1 MKFLYKLL
9 LWNIVILAVSLSV
22 GGYIFVN
29 FVFNTSMEREINQAM
44 EESNILQFAFET
56 AALNI
61 PSRYDVLQ
69 DTTIEEIGLNLEN
82 SGHGSGRLLRLSNE
96 SRQPLYS
103 SNGFVSET
111 DFLQEITKENRIY
124 KVLSVGEHYY
134 VQTGIQMNV
143 LNRTLYL
150 ETMKDVTQVYHERS
164 EGFAVYRKVILWV
177 LGIATVV
184 LFIIT
189 SWLTKPIRLLTKA
202 ARKMTA
208 GDYSYRAKVI
218 SDDEM
223 GQLTEDFNKM
233 ANALEENINELEE
246 GVKAREDF
254 IAAFSH
260 ELKTPLT
267 AIIGYADML
276 RSRKLDEEKHFL
288 SANYIYTEG
297 KRLEAMSF
305 RLLDL
310 IVTKRTEIEKNI
322 VSTDEL
328 FGYLRELFGEHPT
341 VRIHCEYESANI
353 KVEENLLKSVLLN
366 LVDNACK
373 ASKDGGKVEIYG
385 HEQENGYLFTVKDYG
400 VGIPK
405 EECKK
410 ITEAF
415 YMVDKSRSR
424 SKNGAG
430 LGLALCVAI
439 LSLHG
444 SELIIESEVEKGSCF
459 SFLIPREEVT
469 MHEKAM

>member
-9 LWNIVILAVSLSV
+9 LWNIVIMAVSLSV
-22 GGYIFVN
+22 GGYVFVN
-29 FVFNTSMEREINQAM
+29 FVFQTSMEREIRQSM

-69 DTTIEEIGLNLEN
+69 DTTIEEIGFNLEN

-96 SRQPLYS
+96 SKQPLYTS
-103 SNGFVSET
+103 DGFVTET
-111 DFLQEITKENRIY
+111 AFLQEITEDNRIY
-124 KVLSVGEHYY
+124 QVLCIENRYY

-143 LNRTLYL
+143 LNRELYL
-150 ETMKDVTQVYHERS
+150 ETMKDVTQVYAERA
-164 EGFAVYRKVILWV
+164 EGFAVYRKVVLVV

-202 ARKMTA
+202 TRKMTA
-208 GDYSYRAKVI
+208 GDYAYRAKVI

-233 ANALEENINELEE
+233 ANSLEENITKLEE
-246 GVKAREDF
+246 SVKTREDF

-297 KRLEAMSF
+297 KRLETMSF
-305 RLLDL
+305 RLLDM
-310 IVTKRTEIEKNI
+310 IVTKRTEVEKQI
-322 VSTDEL
+322 ISTESL
-328 FGYLRELFGEHPT
+328 FVYLKELFGEQT
-341 VRIHCEYESANI
+341 NVKVRCQYELANI
-353 KVEENLLKSVLLN
+353 KVEEDLLKSVLLN

-373 ASKDGGKVEIYG
+373 ASKEGGRVEILG
-385 HEQENGYLFTVKDYG
+385 RKQPTGYLFAVKDYG

-430 LGLALCVAI
+430 LGLALCVEI
-439 LSLHG
+439 LKLHG
-444 SELIIESEVEKGSCF
+444 SELVIESEVGEGSCF
-459 SFLIPREEVT
+459 SFLIPWEEV
-469 MHEKAM
+469 ARNA